1 MLITP
6 EKLYKQRRN
15 FLKLG
20 AGALISSSVLASKL
34 SALNFTSDTNPN
46 KLEISDEE
54 LATNYVN
61 FYEFSTDKRK
71 AVSLAQNFNTQNW
84 KIDIS
89 GEIEKPLTLS
99 MEDILKFPLEERI
112 YRFRCVETWSMVVP
126 WVGFELRRLIEMAK
140 PTSEA
145 KFVKFTTLLDK
156 SQFPDQDALFP

>member
-1 MLITP
+1 MNFQQIK
-6 EKLYKQRRN
+6 ERLYHWHK
-15 FLKLG
+15 
-20 AGALISSSVLASKL
+20 
-34 SALNFTSDTNPN
+34 
-46 KLEISDEE
+46 
-54 LATNYVN
+54 
-61 FYEFSTDKRK
+61 
-71 AVSLAQNFNTQNW
+71 FNTQNW

-145 KFVKFTTLLDK
+145 NLLT
-156 SQFPDQDALFP
+156 PLF

>member
-1 MLITP
+1 M
-6 EKLYKQRRN
+6 
-15 FLKLG
+15 
-20 AGALISSSVLASKL
+20 LASKL

-145 KFVKFTTLLDK
+145 KLLNYH
-156 SQFPDQDALFP
+156 SFR

>member
-1 MLITP
+1 MKNWLQIMSIFM
-6 EKLYKQRRN
+6 N
-15 FLKLG
+15 
-20 AGALISSSVLASKL
+20 
-34 SALNFTSDTNPN
+34 
-46 KLEISDEE
+46 
-54 LATNYVN
+54 
-61 FYEFSTDKRK
+61 FSTDKRK

-145 KFVKFTTLLDK
+145 KLLN
-156 SQFPDQDALFP
+156 SPLF